1 MSNYFLDVFLLIPE
15 NSRHVWTLFNVVD
28 VINTL
33 IGISYCVLIGGS
45 LNFQQKWHF
54 LLTAIDALLS
64 ERLRPESFPLPSPW
78 PAAPAV
84 ASTNL

>member
-28 VINTL
+28 VNYNV
-33 IGISYCVLIGGS
+33 IGISYCVINGS
-45 LNFQQKWHF
+45 LNFQQKWNF